1 MSIQMVRIRAEIS
14 VGSTFTCRT
23 PFIQRFNVNKNRGR
37 PATFDASL
45 KVANSEVSG
54 NISGDSVT
62 IKAGTDSFSGIPTI
76 FTGFIKQAKISP
88 CMDDPSYVLLSISG
102 VDPLG
107 YLEGKKYTRRCR
119 ASKGTFVTI
128 DGVQR
133 KGLKSGKFAYNKL
146 STVEITSGDIDK
158 KSQITET
165 RDITAPMTKK
175 AASED
180 IKVDVKLGVSSSD
193 AAS

>member
-1 MSIQMVRIRAEIS
+1 MVRIRAEIS

-23 PFIQRFNVNKNRGR
+23 PFIQRFNVNKSRGR

-45 KVANSEVSG
+45 KVANADVSG

-62 IKAGTDSFSGIPTI
+62 IKAGTDSFSSIPTI

-88 CMDDPSYVLLSISG
+88 CMDDPSYVLLSVSG
-102 VDPLG
+102 IDPLG

-119 ASKGTFVTI
+119 ASRGTFVTI

-146 STVEITSGDIDK
+146 STIEITSGDIDK

-175 AASED
+175 AVSDDA
-180 IKVDVKLGVSSSD
+180 KVDIKLGVFSSD
-193 AAS
+193 TA

>member
-1 MSIQMVRIRAEIS
+1 MSITMVKIRAEIS

-23 PFIQRFNVNKNRGR
+23 PYIQRFNVNKSRGR

-54 NISGDSVT
+54 NISGDSVI
-62 IKAGTDSFSGIPTI
+62 IKAGTKGASLPTI

-88 CMDDPSYVLLSISG
+88 CMEDPSYVLLSISG

-119 ASKGTFVTI
+119 ASKGMFVTI

-133 KGLKSGKFAYNKL
+133 QGLKSGKFGYNKL
-146 STVEITSGDIDK
+146 STVEITSGDVDK
-158 KSQITET
+158 KSKLTET
-165 RDITAPMTKK
+165 RDITAPITKK
-175 AASED
+175 APSDDSRQGAV
-180 IKVDVKLGVSSSD
+180 IKASSSE
-193 AAS
+193 ASS